1 MSAREKGN
9 LPAMTPRSAV
19 ELINDSK
26 LYQEAAA
33 VEGIDLR
40 ILTASYC
47 CALGPSS
54 CGKTTTLR
62 IIAGHELGAPSG
74 ANPFG
79 STRAGMS
86 VGSSLRSARSQHH
99 HPARFHVVTDF
110 VGWHKGSVLADPI
123 LKICMQLK
131 I

>member
-1 MSAREKGN
+1 MSVREKGN

-26 LYQEAAA
+26 LYQEAAS

-40 ILTASYC
+40 IPTASYC
-47 CALGPSS
+47 SALGPSS
-54 CGKTTTLR
+54 GGKTTSFR
-62 IIAGHELGAPSG
+62 IITGHESDAPSG

-86 VGSSLRSARSQHH
+86 VWSSFNRGAFTTVPSGAFSRCH
-99 HPARFHVVTDF
+99 RFC
-110 VGWHKGSVLADPI
+110 GLA
-123 LKICMQLK
+123 
-131 I
+131 